1 MTNGD
6 GEKIKDE
13 STLDEIIDF
22 IRKVNFCIISI
33 FWYSSFFYINL
44 C

>member
-22 IRKVNFCIISI
+22 IRKVNFCIYLYFGIHH
-33 FWYSSFFYINL
+33 FFT
-44 C
+44 